1 MAMDQPYHTSD
12 YYARYLLSPKAWTP
26 VEKLAELDGK
36 PVVLGNIVGVIPD
49 CAGNLALRSEDVEL
63 HMREFLSRTYIQALV
78 HGNLMK
84 DVSFQPLCHLIPV
97 D

>member
-36 PVVLGNIVGVIPD
+36 PVLLGNIVGVTSD
-49 CAGNLALRSEDVEL
+49 RAGNLALRSEDVEFTCENSSPGHTFKRL
-63 HMREFLSRTYIQALV
+63 YMETS
-78 HGNLMK
+78 
-84 DVSFQPLCHLIPV
+84 
-97 D
+97 